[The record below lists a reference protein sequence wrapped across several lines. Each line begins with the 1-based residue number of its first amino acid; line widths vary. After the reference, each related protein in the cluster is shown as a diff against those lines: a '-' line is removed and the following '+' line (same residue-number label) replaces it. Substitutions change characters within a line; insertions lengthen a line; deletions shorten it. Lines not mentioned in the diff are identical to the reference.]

1 MKADQVLGEINFHH
15 EASKEASPQNAI
27 PVAPAPARVRSQHG
41 YAPWFIGHSAEIKH
55 RASVGVGLLVTRNAR
70 DGDVPGAP
78 QLQRF
83 DQAGM
88 NRRNAKPGVQF
99 ESQGIRPINSGLQQQ
114 SPLPQTYR
122 QLDTAGRRVGL
133 TQGLG
138 ECRAAAKHTCGQRF
152 HLFCRAV
159 HLTWT
164 SRPLSSASFAAYL
177 TTTRSPPAARNR
189 PRAKPNGGATPGRSD
204 CLPSSP

>member
-1 MKADQVLGEINFHH
+1 MKAEKFSSEIDFHH
-15 EASKEASPQNAI
+15 EAAKETGAQNSI
-27 PVAPAPARVRSQHG
+27 PVAPAPARVRRKRG
-41 YAPWFIGHSAEIKH
+41 YAPRFISHAAEIKH
-55 RASVGVGLLVTRNAR
+55 RASVGVSLFVARNAR
-70 DGDVPGAP
+70 DRDVSGAP

-152 HLFCRAV
+152 QLFCRAV

-164 SRPLSSASFAAYL
+164 SRPPSSASFAAYL
-177 TTTRSPPAARNR
+177 TTTRSSAFARNR
-189 PRAKPNGGATPGRSD
+189 PRAKPNGAWH
-204 CLPSSP
+204 